1 MMKKLINL
9 IAIIAATALVLAVVF
24 VFLIINTPKK
34 ATESVIFKTL
44 APTDVSCVKVSNSFG
59 SFEVSTEAEGYIL
72 SDIPAELVDL
82 DNFVAFM
89 TQCGAISAL
98 KRVTSKPS
106 DLSIY
111 GLDEPV
117 ATASIIYTDNSE
129 LLLHI
134 GNADLVSGNYYLQ
147 VDKEEDVYL
156 LSASIAAYFLCDKK
170 QYINH
175 YVTPEL
181 ADGNVLAA
189 ILDVKFSGGELKE
202 PITIESVSAGD
213 EETKLAALSFGAVTH
228 LVRGR
233 GVYELD
239 QTYGAQILGSILG
252 IKAQEVVGYGLSE
265 EDIAAFGFAEPFM
278 KVEYDFKNNE
288 GILEHNILSL
298 IKKSDNSFL
307 AHLLGSSAVYEI
319 DRPAFV
325 DIQYEKLM
333 LRWFLSPLLLDL
345 SGLTIATQTQTLE
358 FAISR
363 DENNNQ
369 QITLNGEDMDINLFQ
384 SFYRL
389 VTSASASDGEYL
401 SSTTADSEPLMT
413 IIYHY
418 INTAKA
424 EDVMK
429 LYKGTAR
436 RVYAE
441 VNGVIEF
448 DMKESFYTYM
458 LNACENMFLGKM
470 IDENW

>member
-9 IAIIAATALVLAVVF
+9 IAIIAATTLVLAVVLI
-24 VFLIINTPKK
+24 FLLINTPEK
-34 ATESVIFKTL
+34 ATESVMFKAL
-44 APTDVSCVKVSNSFG
+44 APTDVSCVNVSNSFG

-98 KRVTSKPS
+98 KRVASKPS
-106 DLSIY
+106 DLSVY
-111 GLDEPV
+111 GLDEPM

-129 LLLHI
+129 LVLHI
-134 GNADLVSGNYYLQ
+134 GNVDLVSGNYYLQ
-147 VDKEEDVYL
+147 VDKEKDVYL
-156 LSASIAAYFLCDKK
+156 LSASVAAYFLCDKK
-170 QYINH
+170 EYINH

-233 GVYELD
+233 GMFELD
-239 QTYGAQILGSILG
+239 QTYGAQMLGSILG
-252 IKAQEVVGYGLSE
+252 IKAQDVVGYGLTE
-265 EDIAAFGFAEPFM
+265 EDIAAYDFAEPYM
-278 KVEYDFKNNE
+278 KVEYDFKNSTD
-288 GILEHNILSL
+288 IVEHNILSL
-298 IKKSDNSFL
+298 VKKSDNSFL
-307 AHLLGSSAVYEI
+307 AHLSGSSAVYEI

-345 SGLTIATQTQTLE
+345 SSLTVSTQTQTLE
-358 FAISR
+358 FAIGR
-363 DENNNQ
+363 DKENKQ
-369 QITLNGEDMDINLFQ
+369 YSTLNGEELDINLFQ

-401 SSTTADSEPLMT
+401 SGTTADSEPLMT
-413 IIYHY
+413 ITYHY
-418 INTAKA
+418 INTAKP
-424 EDVMK
+424 EDVLK
-429 LYKGTAR
+429 LYKGSTR
-436 RVYAE
+436 RIYAE

-458 LNACENMFLGKM
+458 LNACENMLLGKT